1 MIYLLLNK
9 GDWNLLDLTAGFYDI
24 TSLGKVGI
32 SSTYPKFEQIC
43 DIFGYL
49 Q

>member
-32 SSTYPKFEQIC
+32 SSETVEKGTVIGHFSVK
-43 DIFGYL
+43 
-49 Q
+49 